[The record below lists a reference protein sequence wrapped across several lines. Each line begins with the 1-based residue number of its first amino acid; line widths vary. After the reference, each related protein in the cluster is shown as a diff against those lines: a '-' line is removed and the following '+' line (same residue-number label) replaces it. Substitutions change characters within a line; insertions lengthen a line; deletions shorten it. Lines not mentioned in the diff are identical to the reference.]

1 MDSQFFANI
10 LLRQHQ
16 HNSFVKR
23 FHKLWNFWAPI
34 RKQFNKRGVVSIY
47 NLVAQV
53 CLRLAVRHCFFFT
66 WSQLRKEVS
75 VWQRSYHSPTNEN
88 LPWEKLSAFLL
99 PSHPNTHFVFL
110 PTRLSVTSIFFLCW
124 ALLSQIVSSV
134 ENILSHN
141 PLWESLGVASR
152 PKYFTTGQP
161 SFTEKVHASWI
172 WLLSRR
178 QPWELFGPDIEIRQP
193 FLSVLCPEWWYIRW
207 AGEFNHRQL
216 NHHRQKRFPFCEDRS
231 LAFFHRKSHS
241 CTSLGWFLL
250 VNANERDIP
259 GQTADILALWEN
271 WQSTTSGKDH
281 CGIASAG
288 NWSSIVT
295 GDAFPSRLN
304 PS

>member
-23 FHKLWNFWAPI
+23 FHELWNFWAPI

-141 PLWESLGVASR
+141 PLLGITWR
-152 PKYFTTGQP
+152 CQP
-161 SFTEKVHASWI
+161 DKILH
-172 WLLSRR
+172 
-178 QPWELFGPDIEIRQP
+178 
-193 FLSVLCPEWWYIRW
+193 
-207 AGEFNHRQL
+207 
-216 NHHRQKRFPFCEDRS
+216 KRS
-231 LAFFHRKSHS
+231 SFFHRKSS
-241 CTSLGWFLL
+241 RIVDLTL
-250 VNANERDIP
+250 VKKAAMRTVWPRHRD
-259 GQTADILALWEN
+259 
-271 WQSTTSGKDH
+271 
-281 CGIASAG
+281 
-288 NWSSIVT
+288 
-295 GDAFPSRLN
+295 
-304 PS
+304 